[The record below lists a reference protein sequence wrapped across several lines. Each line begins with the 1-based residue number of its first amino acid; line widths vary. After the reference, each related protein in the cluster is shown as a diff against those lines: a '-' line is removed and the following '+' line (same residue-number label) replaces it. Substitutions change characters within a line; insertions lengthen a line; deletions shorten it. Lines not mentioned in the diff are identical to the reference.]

1 MDESQEIFKKNVE
14 KVNDYLTKQKEKH
27 KEEINKLWNNN
38 FLTNFVRE
46 SGILKTDLVVII

>member
-1 MDESQEIFKKNVE
+1 MDESQEIFKKNIE

-46 SGILKTDLVVII
+46 SGISKTDLVVII